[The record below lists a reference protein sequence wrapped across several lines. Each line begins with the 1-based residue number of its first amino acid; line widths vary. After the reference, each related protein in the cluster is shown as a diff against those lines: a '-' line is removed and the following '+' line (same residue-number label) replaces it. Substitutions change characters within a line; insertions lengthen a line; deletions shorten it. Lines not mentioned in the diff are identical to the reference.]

1 MVLLM
6 MIKHQSQVGRRGP
19 NKIGRGIACKMVKD
33 WMTSLPEFTNDL
45 SPTGRDLRLLSR
57 ILLTASI
64 AFAPCQELKSF
75 PSGVLDAGY
84 VYHLKNRRKLFNSLL
99 GGP

>member
-6 MIKHQSQVGRRGP
+6 IRRQSQVGRGP
-19 NKIGRGIACKMVKD
+19 NNIGHGIACKIVKI
-33 WMTSLPEFTNDL
+33 WMNSLPEFTNDL
-45 SPTGRDLRLLSR
+45 GPTGIDLVL
-57 ILLTASI
+57 LLTTPMI

-84 VYHLKNRRKLFNSLL
+84 VYHSKNGRKIFHSLL
-99 GGP
+99 GRP

>member
-6 MIKHQSQVGRRGP
+6 MIKRQLQVGRRRP
-19 NKIGRGIACKMVKD
+19 DNIGRGIGCKMVKS
-33 WMTSLPEFTNDL
+33 WMISLPEFTNDL
-45 SPTGRDLRLLSR
+45 GPTGRDLRLLSR

-64 AFAPCQELKSF
+64 PFAPFQELKSF

-84 VYHLKNRRKLFNSLL
+84 VYQSKN
-99 GGP
+99 